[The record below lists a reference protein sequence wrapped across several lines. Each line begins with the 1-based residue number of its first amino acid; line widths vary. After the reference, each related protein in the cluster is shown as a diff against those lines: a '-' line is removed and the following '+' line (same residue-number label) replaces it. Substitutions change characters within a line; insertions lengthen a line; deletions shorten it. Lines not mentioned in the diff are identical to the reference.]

1 MMKLSLSVVTPICVR
16 SGENASAVADYIYDP
31 QKRAIHL
38 IDQVKF
44 NRWLMGQGKN
54 ARFLI
59 KDITALVSSR
69 QGTLVH
75 FFSEHGLSPRD
86 FSRAAIPV
94 SFPDSITF
102 GNRNLF
108 LPTLTG
114 GKPYIPGSSIKGA
127 IRTALMF
134 DYIKNEDN
142 GGLGHGATPH
152 LQDSRQVYTGSDI
165 FCLPDHRSRLLPE
178 NDALRFLQVTDTTPS
193 PLESLRVYALE
204 RKGGTASAIPALLLG
219 FHPGT
224 EMTFEVHILPGFEKA
239 NIPDYWKKFFNRG
252 EVAIL
257 RAISNYSLALLE
269 DELNRLK
276 KRSDKPPENQLLY
289 NSYGRI
295 LSNTKNNIK
304 QGGALLRIG
313 FGKTYYFNSIGYFL
327 SDEEKERYKVNW
339 KRVKSVSEFPITRWM
354 IRTPDN
360 QCLPAGWSL
369 IQEKRNCPMS

>member
-1 MMKLSLSVVTPICVR
+1 MKLSLRVITPICVR
-16 SGENASAVADYIYDP
+16 SGENASAIADYIYDP
-31 QKRAIHL
+31 QKRAIYL

-44 NRWLMGQGKN
+44 NRWLMEQGEN

-59 KDITALVSSR
+59 KDITSLVSSQ
-69 QGTLVH
+69 QGTLVD
-75 FFSEHGLSPRD
+75 FFNEHGLLPRD

-94 SFPDSITF
+94 SFPNSITF

-134 DYIKNEDN
+134 DYIKNQDN
-142 GGLGHGATPH
+142 GGPGYGATSH

-178 NDALRFLQVTDTTPS
+178 NDALRFLQVTDTIPS
-193 PLESLRVYALE
+193 SLESLRVYALE
-204 RKGGTASAIPALLLG
+204 RKGGTTTAIPALLLG
-219 FHPGT
+219 FYPGT
-224 EMTFEVHILPGFEKA
+224 EMTFEVNILPGFEKA
-239 NIPDYWKKFFNRG
+239 NIPEYWKKFFNRG

-276 KRSDKPPENQLLY
+276 KRSNKPPENQLLY
-289 NSYGRI
+289 NSYTRI
-295 LSNTKNNIK
+295 LSNTKNSIK
-304 QGGALLRIG
+304 QGGALLRVG
-313 FGKTYYFNSIGYFL
+313 FGKTYYFNSIGYFM
-327 SDEEKERYKVNW
+327 SDEEKEKYKGNW
-339 KRVKSVSEFPITRWM
+339 KRVKLVSEFPTTRWM

-369 IQEKRNCPMS
+369 VQEKRI

>member
-75 FFSEHGLSPRD
+75 FFNEHGLSPRD
-86 FSRAAIPV
+86 FSRATIPV
-94 SFPDSITF
+94 SFPNSITF

-142 GGLGHGATPH
+142 GELGHGATPH

-165 FCLPDHRSRLLPE
+165 FCLPDNKSHYPSE

-224 EMTFEVHILPGFEKA
+224 EMTFEVNILPGFEKA

-257 RAISNYSLALLE
+257 RAISNYSLALLK
-269 DELNRLK
+269 DETDRLK

-327 SDEEKERYKVNW
+327 SDEEKERYKRNW

-369 IQEKRNCPMS
+369 IQEKRI

>member
-31 QKRAIHL
+31 QKRTIYL

-44 NRWLMGQGKN
+44 NRWLMEQGKN
-54 ARFLI
+54 TRFLI

-75 FFSEHGLSPRD
+75 FFNEHGLSPRD
-86 FSRAAIPV
+86 FSRATIPV
-94 SFPDSITF
+94 SFPNSITF

-134 DYIKNEDN
+134 DYIKNGDN

-165 FCLPDHRSRLLPE
+165 FCLPDNKSRYPSE

-204 RKGGTASAIPALLLG
+204 RKGGASSAIPALLLG

-224 EMTFEVHILPGFEKA
+224 EMTFEVNILPGFEKA
-239 NIPDYWKKFFNRG
+239 NIPDYWKKFFRKG

-257 RAISNYSLALLE
+257 KAIKNYSVTLLR
-269 DELNRLK
+269 DETDRLK

-289 NSYGRI
+289 DSYTRI

-304 QGGALLRIG
+304 QGGAALLRIG

-327 SDEEKERYKVNW
+327 SDEEKKRYEKNW

-369 IQEKRNCPMS
+369 IQEKRI